1 MFLNRCETNFAENH
15 YYRTNQILLS
25 MLDLWPNRRSK
36 FAKINY
42 VFHFVIMLSFIIV
55 QLTSFLTLQV
65 TLNSF
70 IIILSY
76 AVPSLFVIVQY
87 CAFYAN
93 PNEVKQMWKNIR
105 DSWSLLKNETERD
118 IMRKYA
124 STGELH
130 TILLTLSVFV
140 SVILYAFLELMPII
154 LDIIFPLNETRPRKI
169 HALTE
174 YFIDER
180 TYFYAILC
188 HWFICISFGFFVLM
202 ATGTLEFVYFQ
213 HICGLL
219 KIARCS
225 EFVRISFMPLFF
237 LMAIIFVSSISL
249 NLFRLFQAIS
259 LLQSIEELITS
270 IAFVCI
276 LFVFLF
282 VANYLGQNVTDHNS
296 EIFDKTYNVRWYMV
310 PVKIQKLLLF
320 IMQNTTKL
328 YILNVGNLIAASMED
343 FTKLTSLSVSYFT
356 VMYSL
361 LKL

>member
-55 QLTSFLTLQV
+55 Q
-65 TLNSF
+65 
-70 IIILSY
+70 
-76 AVPSLFVIVQY
+76 
-87 CAFYAN
+87 
-93 PNEVKQMWKNIR
+93 VKQMWKNIR

-219 KIARCS
+219 KIASYRIEHSLNKYILCNFTPKEDHTVIQNISAAANIHLKAIECS